1 MKNQNLIAFR
11 KNKNLSVPAMA
22 EKVGISTSYYEKIEY
37 GDRNPSYKFLA
48 KFKQAFPESD
58 TDYIFLSNNF
68 MLCEPPVGRDVR
80 WNI

>member
-11 KNKNLSVPAMA
+11 KDKNLSVPAMA

-48 KFKQAFPESD
+48 KFKQAFPEAD
-58 TDYIFLSNNF
+58 TDYIFLSNNHT
-68 MLCEPPVGRDVR
+68 LCVDE
-80 WNI
+80 

>member
-11 KNKNLSVPAMA
+11 KDKNLSVPAMA

-37 GDRNPSYKFLA
+37 GDRSPSYNFLA

-58 TDYIFLSNNF
+58 TDYIFLSNNHT
-68 MLCEPPVGRDVR
+68 LCVDE
-80 WNI
+80 